1 MGLVLRAGRTI
12 PLPRRIGRQRTA
24 WLALS
29 GERLDAQRALDW
41 GLIDELRWFL
51 PPNKLQKRS
60 QLEAPTFSI
69 VRACSRKRFRSIVL
83 RVAGKRPS
91 GLGVGQDEYS
101 RTSPVFENV
110 ADRILFRTAF
120 VRCLSLPLVE
130 IPSRVCVVS
139 DQELFIRSWLDTRR
153 L

>member
-1 MGLVLRAGRTI
+1 MQRRGRAT
-12 PLPRRIGRQRTA
+12 PLARGVGRQGTA
-24 WLALS
+24 WRALS
-29 GERLDAQRALDW
+29 GERLDAQRALDC

-60 QLEAPTFSI
+60 QLEAPTFTI

-110 ADRILFRTAF
+110 AGRIPFPTAF
-120 VRCLSLPLVE
+120 VRC
-130 IPSRVCVVS
+130 
-139 DQELFIRSWLDTRR
+139 F
-153 L
+153 